1 MKHIRLPAAL
11 AAAGLISAGLVSA
24 TAHADAAAPRAE
36 RAAAVQVSIDA
47 KHVITMPTTLPPGIS
62 KFVVSSVKAGAFQ
75 LVTADPGYTPEKA
88 AADINAAFGKNDM
101 KALKR
106 FENRTTLLGGVSS
119 PAGGTGTGWMNLPT
133 GTVWA
138 LDTDPQTTDPAKIV
152 PLTVTGTA
160 TGATLP
166 AAPTLKTI
174 KDTTWANKP
183 ASIPA
188 KGILRFKD
196 RATNNHFIVMAKL
209 AKGKTVADFAAWVDK
224 VTSGKKAG
232 PPPLDNSEPGINSG
246 VLDPGESMALKY
258 HVSKGK
264 YVLTCFWPDVA
275 MGGLPH
281 AFMGMFRGIT
291 VK

>member
-1 MKHIRLPAAL
+1 MKHTRLPAAL
-11 AAAGLISAGLVSA
+11 AAAGLLSAGLVSV

-47 KHVITMPTTLPPGIS
+47 THVITMPTTLAPGIT
-62 KFVVSSVKAGAFQ
+62 KFVVSSVKSAGFQ
-75 LVTADPGYTPEKA
+75 LLTADPGYTPEKA

-106 FENRTTLLGGVSS
+106 FEARTTLLGGVSS
-119 PAGGTGTGWMNLPT
+119 PAGGTGTAWLKLPS
-133 GTVWA
+133 GEVWA
-138 LDTDPQTTDPAKIV
+138 VDTDPQVTDPAKIV
-152 PLTVTGTA
+152 TLTVAGTA

-166 AAPTLKTI
+166 AAPTLMAI

-188 KGILRFKD
+188 KGILRFKNK
-196 RATNNHFIVMAKL
+196 ATNNHFIVMAKL

-232 PPPLDNSEPGINSG
+232 PPPLDNSEPGIDSG
-246 VLDPGESMALKY
+246 VLSPGHKMALKY

-264 YVLTCFWPDVA
+264 YVLACFWPDAA